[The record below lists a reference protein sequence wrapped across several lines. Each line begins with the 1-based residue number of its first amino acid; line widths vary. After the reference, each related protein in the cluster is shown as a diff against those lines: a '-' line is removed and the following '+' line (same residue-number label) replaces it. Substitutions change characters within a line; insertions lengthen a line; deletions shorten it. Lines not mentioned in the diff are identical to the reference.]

1 VANFKILWLIL
12 LLVERPKHVLQSLIA
27 AEYMICTADGVRALV
42 GLYLNIGLQNTTS
55 KQKGSLPTAI
65 EATYLVT
72 KP

>member
-1 VANFKILWLIL
+1 
-12 LLVERPKHVLQSLIA
+12 
-27 AEYMICTADGVRALV
+27 MICTANGVRALV